1 MQKNLQTEAI
11 VSIKAVIF
19 DFGNVISKT
28 QPNTCFYD
36 MAKLTGI
43 PAEVFLQAMGQAR
56 SAFDLGEIKAAEL
69 YSRILKAN
77 GYTAESEDMALCQ
90 KLGEMDLSSWYAINE
105 QVSDWA
111 LALQKQGYK
120 LGILSNMPGEFLERY
135 RTGIPPFVKADYA
148 VFSCDIHIIKPD
160 ERIYKLALQGLG
172 VKPEEAVFF
181 DDLSKN
187 IEAAKALGI
196 NGILW
201 ENFNQAK
208 KEFEKLAAESL

>member
-1 MQKNLQTEAI
+1 M
-11 VSIKAVIF
+11 SIKAVIF

-36 MAKLTGI
+36 MAKITGI
-43 PAEVFLQAMGQAR
+43 PADVFLQAMGSERAF
-56 SAFDLGEIKAAEL
+56 FDLGEINAAEL
-69 YSRILKAN
+69 YSRVLKDN
-77 GYTAESEDMALCQ
+77 GYTAESADMALCQ
-90 KLGEMDLSSWYAINE
+90 KLGDMDLSSWYAINE

-111 LALQKQGYK
+111 LDLQKQGFK

-135 RTGIPPFVKADYA
+135 RDGIPPFVKADYA

-160 ERIYKLALQGLG
+160 VRIYQLALQGLG

-201 ENFNQAK
+201 ENLEQVQKA
-208 KEFEKLAAESL
+208 FEKLVGRA

>member
-1 MQKNLQTEAI
+1 M
-11 VSIKAVIF
+11 SIKAVIF

-43 PAEVFLQAMGQAR
+43 PADIFLQAMGQAR
-56 SAFDLGEIKAAEL
+56 SAFDLGEINAAEL

-90 KLGEMDLSSWYAINE
+90 KLGDMDLSSWNDINE

-111 LALQKQGYK
+111 LSLQKQGYK
-120 LGILSNMPGEFLERY
+120 LGILSNMPYEFLDRY

-160 ERIYKLALQGLG
+160 ARIYKLALQGLN
-172 VKPEEAVFF
+172 VKPEESVFF

-201 ENFNQAK
+201 ENLEQAQK
-208 KEFEKLAAESL
+208 AFEKLVAERA

>member
-1 MQKNLQTEAI
+1 M
-11 VSIKAVIF
+11 SIKAVIF

-43 PAEVFLQAMGQAR
+43 PAEIFLQAMGQAR
-56 SAFDLGEIKAAEL
+56 SAFDLGEINAAEL

-90 KLGEMDLSSWYAINE
+90 KLGDMDLSSWNDING

-111 LALQKQGYK
+111 LTLQKQGYK
-120 LGILSNMPGEFLERY
+120 LGILSNMPYEFLERY

-160 ERIYKLALQGLG
+160 ARIYKFALQRLN

-201 ENFNQAK
+201 ENLEQAQK
-208 KEFEKLAAESL
+208 AFEKLVGRA

>member
-1 MQKNLQTEAI
+1 MA
-11 VSIKAVIF
+11 IKAVIF

-43 PAEVFLQAMGQAR
+43 PAEVFLQAMGPAR
-56 SAFDLGEIKAAEL
+56 SAFDLGEIKATEL
-69 YSRILKAN
+69 YSRILKDN
-77 GYTAESEDMALCQ
+77 GYTAESADMALCQ
-90 KLGEMDLSSWYAINE
+90 QLGDMDLSSWNDINE

-111 LALQKQGYK
+111 LDLQKQGFK

-135 RTGIPPFVKADYA
+135 RAGIPPFVKADYA

-160 ERIYKLALQGLG
+160 VRIYQLALQGLG

-187 IEAAKALGI
+187 IEAAKSLGI

-208 KEFEKLAAESL
+208 DAFKNLCQKAQNR

>member
-1 MQKNLQTEAI
+1 M
-11 VSIKAVIF
+11 SIKAVIF

-43 PAEVFLQAMGQAR
+43 PAEIFLQAMGQAR
-56 SAFDLGEIKAAEL
+56 SAFDLGEINAAEL

-90 KLGEMDLSSWYAINE
+90 KLGDMDLSSWNDINE

-120 LGILSNMPGEFLERY
+120 LGILSNMPYEFLERY

-160 ERIYKLALQGLG
+160 ARIYKLVLQGLN

-187 IEAAKALGI
+187 IEAEKALGI
-196 NGILW
+196 
-201 ENFNQAK
+201 
-208 KEFEKLAAESL
+208 